1 MQGRVENV
9 KDYVQIFVQRLA
21 ATSVIVMICD
31 RDAE

>member
-9 KDYVQIFVQRLA
+9 KDYVQIFVQMMQRLA
-21 ATSVIVMICD
+21 ALVMICD